1 MPTKDNKKE
10 NVDELTTDE
19 LLEKIEA
26 DKKQLK
32 KSSVFAFVAL
42 IAIIALGIAWFVSN
56 NRVSGTL
63 GTVSA
68 KYSGIEIGSTGSAG
82 VHDDFLQRIKKNIT
96 YHLPGAD
103 NTEKAHDTSQ
113 GASLNWLM
121 NENSNMNNYSDG
133 NTFDENGEKN
143 RKDFAMEPGTKGKL
157 DFFVKSDESGDLSLN
172 FSLNIEPF
180 HIGTDNNASPVQD
193 DIARNLLNGHILYF
207 LKAEK
212 EQNYTWIKD
221 GNFQIEIK
229 SAEKNVKY
237 NYSIYWVWPSNLS
250 TVLLNQG
257 DPLLNNASIEFDDK
271 DSTGTLRNAVVEDM
285 QMNPDKYFYSSLTG
299 QGLNLSYDE
308 VKEIPNIHENSGSN
322 NVYNTQLFVD
332 LSSYY
337 NQADMKIGERTSF
350 IEATLE
356 YLGKSEVKNG
366 N

>member
-180 HIGTDNNASPVQD
+180 HIGTDFS
-193 DIARNLLNGHILYF
+193 R
-207 LKAEK
+207 LKRSR
-212 EQNYTWIKD
+212 IIH
-221 GNFQIEIK
+221 GLRMEIFRLK
-229 SAEKNVKY
+229 
-237 NYSIYWVWPSNLS
+237 
-250 TVLLNQG
+250 
-257 DPLLNNASIEFDDK
+257 
-271 DSTGTLRNAVVEDM
+271 
-285 QMNPDKYFYSSLTG
+285 
-299 QGLNLSYDE
+299 
-308 VKEIPNIHENSGSN
+308 
-322 NVYNTQLFVD
+322 
-332 LSSYY
+332 
-337 NQADMKIGERTSF
+337 
-350 IEATLE
+350 
-356 YLGKSEVKNG
+356 
-366 N
+366 